1 MTTAKTTTPGF
12 DFRALLRSND
22 LLMAFMIVLLVSM
35 MLATLPT
42 PVIDVLVV
50 LNLALSIGI
59 LLLSMYVA
67 RPLDFSVFP
76 SFLLIITL
84 FRLGLNVSAT
94 RLILTQGNA
103 GDVIDTFGTLVVG
116 SNYVVGIVIFI
127 MLMVIQFAV
136 INSGAGRIAEVSA
149 RFTLDAMPGKQLAID
164 ADLNAGNID
173 EAEAKKRRAEVQM
186 EANFYGAMD
195 GASKFV
201 KGDAIAAI
209 VAIIINILGGI
220 AIGVLQQGMD
230 AGVALQNYALVTVGA
245 GLAIQI
251 PALLISTASGIIVTR
266 NTSTETLGTNI
277 FNQLSN
283 FKMMLG
289 STIIIG
295 LMALIPGI
303 PKLPFLIVGSTLG
316 AGAYALWRAEK
327 KAKLA
332 IIAAQKAPPPT
343 PQVETP
349 EQMLSQV
356 VVDPVEL
363 EVGYA
368 LLPLVDEERA
378 DNLLHQVTNIR
389 RQLLAE
395 LGFVVPVVRIRDNLR
410 LGPQTYRIKVRGEE
424 VAKGELYV
432 DRYLAI
438 PGGEIDSSIRGLK
451 TVEPAFG
458 LPALWIG
465 EVEKGRAELAGYTVV
480 TPLAALST
488 HLTEI
493 LRANASNLLSRQMMQ
508 EMLNHLKQKSPAS
521 VEGVIPEMLRL
532 GDLQDVLRNLLKE
545 RIPIRDLTGVLEV
558 LSKNATITR
567 DPNILAEAVRQ
578 TMAITISNM
587 YRNPDGFIHVFTFS
601 PLLEKTLR
609 SSLNTGDGGFGFQ
622 IDPDTAQLIL
632 KSVGENMEKLAQEG
646 FLPILLCPRELRL
659 AFRRLTEQ
667 AFPTLIVLAFSEVS
681 QGTKV
686 KAHGMVSVEVQ
697 RQEKVE
703 DKQTS

>member
-1 MTTAKTTTPGF
+1 MTAARFSIPRF
-12 DFRALLRSND
+12 DYRALLKNND
-22 LLMAFMIVLLVSM
+22 LLMAFLIIVLVAM
-35 MLATLPT
+35 MLVPLPT
-42 PVIDVLVV
+42 FIVDVLVV

-59 LLLSMYVA
+59 LLLSMYVP

-84 FRLGLNVSAT
+84 FRLGLNVSAS
-94 RLILTQGNA
+94 RLILTVGNA
-103 GDVIDTFGTLVVG
+103 GDVISTFGTIVVG
-116 SNYVVGIVIFI
+116 SNYVVGVVIFV
-127 MLMVIQFAV
+127 MLMVIQFSV
-136 INSGAGRIAEVSA
+136 INSGAGRVAEVAA

-173 EAEAKKRRAEVQM
+173 EVEAKKRRLDVQM

-201 KGDAIAAI
+201 RGDAVAAI
-209 VAIIINILGGI
+209 IVIIVNILGGI
-220 AIGVLQQGMD
+220 AVGVFQRGLD
-230 AGVALQNYALVTVGA
+230 ATTALQNYALVTVGA

-266 NTSTETLGTNI
+266 NTSTETLGNNVIT
-277 FNQLSN
+277 QLSN
-283 FKMMLG
+283 RKMLLG
-289 STIIIG
+289 ATFIIG
-295 LMALIPGI
+295 IMGLIPGI
-303 PKLPFLIVGSTLG
+303 PKFPFILVAAVLG
-316 AGAYALWRAEK
+316 GATYMLWRTEQKQKQA
-327 KAKLA
+327 A
-332 IIAAQKAPPPT
+332 IAAKAVPPPVPAT
-343 PQVETP
+343 ETP

-356 VVDPVEL
+356 VVDPIEL

-389 RQLLAE
+389 RQLLSE
-395 LGFVVPVVRIRDNLR
+395 LGFIVPVVRIRDNLR
-410 LGPQTYRIKVRGEE
+410 LGPQTYRIKIRGEE
-424 VAKGELYV
+424 IAKGDLYV

-438 PGGEIDSSIRGLK
+438 PGGEVDASIRGIQ

-458 LPALWIG
+458 LPAYWIS
-465 EVEKGRAELAGYTVV
+465 EVEKGRAELASYTVV

-493 LRANASNLLSRQMMQ
+493 LRSHAGELLSRQMMQ
-508 EMLNHLKQKSPAS
+508 EMLNHLKQKSPAA
-521 VEGVIPEMLRL
+521 VEGVFPELLNL
-532 GDLQDVLRNLLKE
+532 GDLQDVLRNLLRE

-558 LSKNATITR
+558 LSKHAQVTR

-578 TMAITISNM
+578 TMALTISNM
-587 YRNPDGFIHVFTFS
+587 YRDNDGYVHVFTFS
-601 PLLEKTLR
+601 PLLERTLR
-609 SSLNTGDGGFGFQ
+609 GSLNSSDGGLGFQ
-622 IDPDTAQLIL
+622 IDPDTAQQIL
-632 KSVGENMEKLAQEG
+632 KSVGDNMEKMAQEG

-667 AFPTLIVLAFSEVS
+667 AFPSLVVLAFSEIS

-686 KAHGMVSVEVQ
+686 KAHGMVDVPQ
-697 RQEKVE
+697 K
-703 DKQTS
+703 